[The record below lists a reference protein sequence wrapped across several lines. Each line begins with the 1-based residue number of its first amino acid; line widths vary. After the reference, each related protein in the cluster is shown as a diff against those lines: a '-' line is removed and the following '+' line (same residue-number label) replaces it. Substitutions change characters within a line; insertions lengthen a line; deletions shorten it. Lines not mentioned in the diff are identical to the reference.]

1 MGHKESTLKNSQ
13 PSSSSSST
21 STSTSTSS
29 NSTAQ
34 KITSLN
40 EKDYNFLVGQ
50 TGLLKSDIKS
60 IFDKFNAENSTGRLN
75 KDQFVRLY
83 QSLRPEPAETLDEIS
98 DYVFRSFDTD
108 LNGFISFNE
117 FLIAYALTSRGYLL
131 SILYIMCNKIYLKL
145 IYFLEI

>member
-1 MGHKESTLKNSQ
+1 MGHKESKLKNSQ
-13 PSSSSSST
+13 QSLSSST
-21 STSTSTSS
+21 SS
-29 NSTAQ
+29 NSKKSSTAQ
-34 KITSLN
+34 KITDLN

-98 DYVFRSFDTD
+98 DYVFTD
-108 LNGFISFNE
+108 YNPAKPNSPFN
-117 FLIAYALTSRGYLL
+117 IN
-131 SILYIMCNKIYLKL
+131 IL
-145 IYFLEI
+145 F

>member
-1 MGHKESTLKNSQ
+1 MGHKESKLKNSQ
-13 PSSSSSST
+13 QSSSSSA
-21 STSTSTSS
+21 SS
-29 NSTAQ
+29 NSKKSSTAQ
-34 KITSLN
+34 KITDLN

-131 SILYIMCNKIYLKL
+131 SIFYIMCNKIYLKL